1 MVAAYEEKAMRIRF
15 RCALVAKTCVAL
27 WSAGAA
33 IGALAQS
40 SATSPGPAYPTKPI
54 RIIVPFP
61 AGGTS
66 DILAR
71 AIGQKLT
78 EEWKQQ
84 VIVDNRPG
92 AGANIGAEIVAKS
105 PPDGYTL
112 FIASTIHTINPSLYG
127 KLAYD
132 PVRDFTPITLI
143 ATTSQVLVV
152 HPSLPVRTVKE
163 FIAYAKKRPGEINY
177 SSAGNGSQP
186 HLTAE
191 LFKSRTG
198 INIVHVPYK
207 GAPPAMADLLAGHVA
222 VSFATSP
229 SAVPQVKAGKLRA
242 LGVSTARRIAALPDV
257 PTISE
262 AGVPGFEASGANG
275 LVGPAG
281 MPLPIVDKL
290 NAAVSRIV
298 NEPAM
303 SRYLSG
309 QGADPHTTTPEEYG
323 AYIRSE
329 VAKWA
334 KVVKESGARID

>member
-1 MVAAYEEKAMRIRF
+1 MKTERVMRSLTALCLAVGAIT
-15 RCALVAKTCVAL
+15 CAP
-27 WSAGAA
+27 GAW
-33 IGALAQS
+33 AQ
-40 SATSPGPAYPTKPI
+40 AYPAKPI
-54 RIIVPFP
+54 RIVVPFP

-66 DILAR
+66 DILSR

-78 EEWKQQ
+78 EEWKQP

-92 AGANIGAEIVAKS
+92 ASANIGAEIVVKS

-112 FIASTIHTINPSLYG
+112 LAASTIHTINPSLYS

-143 ATTSQVLVV
+143 ATTSQVLAV
-152 HPSLPVRTVKE
+152 HPSVPVKTVKE
-163 FIAYAKKRPGEINY
+163 FIAYAKKRPGELHY

-207 GAPPAMADLLAGHVA
+207 GAPPAMTDLLAGHVA
-222 VSFATSP
+222 LTFATSP
-229 SAVPQVKAGKLRA
+229 SAVPHVKSGKLRA
-242 LGVSTARRIAALPDV
+242 LAVSTAKRIAALPDV
-257 PTISE
+257 PTIDE

-281 MPLPIVDKL
+281 IPAPIVEKL
-290 NAAVSRIV
+290 NAAVVRIV
-298 NEPAM
+298 KEPAM
-303 SRYLSG
+303 SKFLSE
-309 QGADPHTTTPEEYG
+309 QGADPFTTTPAEYA
-323 AYIRSE
+323 AYIKSE

-334 KVVKESGARID
+334 KAVKDSGARID